1 MKKIKTLSIAL
12 GILLISLLVL
22 NPNIAY
28 AAETKRNLTYQKTR
42 PYSDDNG
49 DNVNDNEE
57 YLLRR
62 GVTGNSDLQYSVV
75 KIYDPTDSNNKFK
88 DIFYCL
94 RGGKGFGSVDYNLP
108 GEVAQEYTVLEDMKK
123 NADSVI
129 SKYQELYNVNLNRT
143 EPTITF
149 NGKSYNNI
157 NIYNAILWIADNA
170 YLPVTTEKYNA
181 EEYKTELLT
190 KIGIAKVNQS
200 MITDDDLEV
209 IQQLAFWYFANYD
222 ENGKEGT
229 VSVETQAIANL
240 LKLKI
245 NGDNNNTVTFDNP
258 KTQKVRGNYLNLI
271 YQYFVENAIK
281 EGEKTDSTIRNTANN
296 SSDIRFDKN
305 VKFKVEKIE
314 EDNDGPEIEKYYKIG
329 PFKVTA
335 TDKRSNFN
343 IALIDGAGNIINPY
357 YYFSQED
364 SSWQRTEIFKVMDS
378 TTGEEVSN
386 LKYDTEYYI
395 ELYVTAEDEGAISEW
410 VDIDAS
416 NFSLEVSQ
424 TNKWTTENFLFKGN
438 EDQAVIEIKRDQET
452 VKDTVSTEVPK
463 RYDLALRKFITSI
476 KRGETNIDVA
486 SRIPSIDTTTLINGI
501 TDRTGTVQHTATYTH
516 SKTPLT
522 VETGDIVTYKIR
534 VYNEGEVDGKATE
547 VTDYLPEGLEL
558 VAGGNNTWIAGTQI
572 TLKNG
577 SKVTPITSN
586 DLKDTTIKAFD
597 KTKTSETTA
606 GIWQKADKGEGG
618 LYYADLEV
626 QCKVVATA
634 SGVDQN
640 LRNIAAI
647 TADDGDDADS
657 VPEKP
662 DLDNYNPTENNSTYQ
677 QDDDDYEDLKLAK
690 KEFDLSLRKFIS
702 KVERVNAE
710 TSEKETI
717 NIASRVPQIKIAD
730 LKSGKDS
737 TAKYVHPKNTLT
749 LKRGDIITYTIRVYN
764 EGGLDGYVTEVKDYL
779 PEGLELVEGENE
791 EWTQNENILTTTSL
805 ADKKLL
811 AYNKNTTSV
820 AEGTNWQKAIDD
832 NSGLY
837 YYDLQ
842 VVCKIK
848 DEVTD
853 GAILKNVAEISAD
866 KALPTDIDDRDSIP
880 NNVYEDNKHTPG
892 QEVDGY
898 TPGEQDDDDFEQVTV
913 EPAEVFDLALRKY
926 IVSVNEK
933 VLTGEESRVPNIDVT
948 PLKQSETTADYKHKK
963 DPVEVAMGD
972 IVTYRFTVYNEG
984 DLKGYVYSITDYLPK
999 GLEFDAES
1007 NTKFIEAKASG
1018 KYTAEEL
1025 EGKEYIYSI
1034 DKEKNTITI
1043 SKKPSLTEVGL
1054 QETLFT
1060 LDPFNGEQLDS
1071 ESIDIKFKVTAAE
1084 SGNDQVLTN
1093 VATMDYASAPRPQEE
1108 KTKDRDSESTTF
1120 TEPTAEKLLE
1130 QLPGYKGNDKNKT
1143 DLTDSNYHYEGQQD
1157 DDDFEKIIVKGKTFD
1172 LSLRK
1177 YITTLNGTK
1186 LEGDKDRTPQIDTTK
1201 LKEGKATTAIYKHPK
1216 DALTVR
1222 KGDIVTYKIRVY
1234 NEGQRDGY
1242 ATLVTDYLPE
1252 GLGFLPGYTNNSVW
1266 LVPKVTGEDGKET
1279 LPEGVKTISLVGE
1292 SGFYNDES
1300 SIDKNKIKLEDFKD
1314 PITEEVPID
1323 YSGIQI
1329 VTGERLAISTKSLED
1344 KKIKSYKSEKAEEDL
1359 WQQSTNDENDG
1370 LFYQEVEITCIV
1382 LKENTY
1388 RGILKN
1394 VAEITGAKDSEGTEI
1409 KNKGDDRDSEPNNVY
1424 EDDKHTPGQEV
1435 DGYTP
1440 GEQDDDDFEKL
1451 QLKYFDLAL
1460 RKFITKVD
1468 DKAPETS
1475 REPVPDVTTLIDG
1488 TYDRNGKKEYTATY
1502 NHTKEPLW
1510 VKNGSDV
1517 EYTIRVYNEGSEDG
1531 YAYEVSDDIPEGLI
1545 FDPENATNKS
1555 YGWTMYREMTEE
1567 DEDVA
1572 KEDIIEY
1579 NGKKYVVTTKAEE
1592 ATMIRTRYLEK
1603 TLIKA
1608 FNPETKELSHADV
1621 KVVFTVKEPKDSK
1634 DFDKDRVIINQ
1645 AQITEDSGNDEDSEP
1660 NKWQDEDDED
1670 IEKVRIP
1677 IFDLSLLKWV
1687 TQSVVTVD
1695 GKTTTTNTGFKPN
1708 QGLTEST
1715 GEDIRNNSEAEP
1727 MAKVELDKKKL
1738 SKTVVK
1744 FVYKIRVTNEGE
1756 IPGYATEITD
1766 YIPEGLEFHEEDGN
1780 NKALGWV
1787 KSGDDKII
1795 TRALE
1800 TTLLNPGESKEVE
1813 VTFRWINSEKNLGEK
1828 INIAEIS
1835 EDANNYNTDDIDS
1848 TPNNKENPYDKE
1860 QEDDDDFALVIL
1872 SIKTGAAEFIQY
1884 FTIITI
1890 SVAILGAGVYLIKRY
1905 VLIS

>member
-1 MKKIKTLSIAL
+1 MKKIRTLSIAL
-12 GILLISLLVL
+12 GIILISLLVL

-49 DNVNDNEE
+49 DDVNDNEE

-62 GVTGNSDLQYSVV
+62 GVTGNSDLLYSVV

-108 GEVAQEYTVLEDMKK
+108 GESAQEYTVLEDMKK

-129 SKYQELYNVNLNRT
+129 SKYQELYNINLNRI

-149 NGKSYNNI
+149 NGQTYNNV

-181 EEYKTELLT
+181 EEYKAELLT
-190 KIGIAKVNQS
+190 KIGIAKINQS
-200 MITDDDLEV
+200 IITDDDLEV

-240 LKLKI
+240 LNLKI
-245 NGDNNNTVTFDNP
+245 DNNNTIAFDNP
-258 KTQKVRGNYLNLI
+258 KEQKIRGNYLNRI
-271 YQYFVENAIK
+271 YQYFIENAIK
-281 EGEKTDSTIRNTANN
+281 EGQKTDSTIRDTEINN
-296 SSDIRFDKN
+296 SEVKFDKN
-305 VKFKVEKIE
+305 VEFKVEKIE
-314 EDNDGPEIEKYYKIG
+314 EDNGGPEPEKYYKIG

-335 TDKRSNFN
+335 TNKRNNFE
-343 IALIDGAGNIINPY
+343 IALIDGAGNAINPY
-357 YYFSQED
+357 YYFPQED
-364 SSWQRTEIFKVMDS
+364 SSLQKTIIFRVIDS
-378 TTGEEVSN
+378 TTGKAVDN

-395 ELYVTAEDEGAISEW
+395 ELDVTAEDEGEVSEW
-410 VDIDAS
+410 VDIDPS
-416 NFSLEVSQ
+416 KFSLEVSQ
-424 TNKWTTENFLFKGN
+424 TNKWTTENFLYKGN

-452 VKDTVSTEVPK
+452 TKDTISTEVPK
-463 RYDLALRKFITSI
+463 RYDLALRKFITAI
-476 KRGETNIDVA
+476 KRGETNVEVA

-501 TDRTGTVQHTATYTH
+501 KDDRTGEVEYTATYTH
-516 SKTPLT
+516 PKDKQK
-522 VETGDIVTYKIR
+522 VETGDIVTYTIR

-558 VAGGNNTWIAGTQI
+558 VSGGKNTWIAGAQI
-572 TLKNG
+572 TLANG
-577 SKVTPITSN
+577 SKVTPITST
-586 DLKDTTIKAFD
+586 DLASTTIKAFD
-597 KTKTSETTA
+597 KTKTSETTT

-626 QCKVVATA
+626 QCRVTATA
-634 SGVDQN
+634 SGIEQN

-647 TADDGDDADS
+647 TADDGDDEDS

-662 DLDNYNPTENNSTYQ
+662 DLDDYTPPTNNSAYQ
-677 QDDDDYEDLKLAK
+677 EDDDDYEDLVL
-690 KEFDLSLRKFIS
+690 
-702 KVERVNAE
+702 
-710 TSEKETI
+710 
-717 NIASRVPQIKIAD
+717 P
-730 LKSGKDS
+730 GK
-737 TAKYVHPKNTLT
+737 T
-749 LKRGDIITYTIRVYN
+749 
-764 EGGLDGYVTEVKDYL
+764 
-779 PEGLELVEGENE
+779 
-791 EWTQNENILTTTSL
+791 
-805 ADKKLL
+805 
-811 AYNKNTTSV
+811 
-820 AEGTNWQKAIDD
+820 
-832 NSGLY
+832 
-837 YYDLQ
+837 
-842 VVCKIK
+842 
-848 DEVTD
+848 
-853 GAILKNVAEISAD
+853 
-866 KALPTDIDDRDSIP
+866 
-880 NNVYEDNKHTPG
+880 
-892 QEVDGY
+892 
-898 TPGEQDDDDFEQVTV
+898 
-913 EPAEVFDLALRKY
+913 FDLALRKY
-926 IVSVNEK
+926 IIARNET
-933 VLTGEESRVPNIDVT
+933 VLTSNESRVPDIDISKLVSGE
-948 PLKQSETTADYKHKK
+948 KTTADYKHKK
-963 DPVEVAMGD
+963 DPVEVKNGD

-984 DLKGYVYSITDYLPK
+984 DLKGYVYSITDYLPE

-1007 NTKFIEAKASG
+1007 NPKFIEAKTSG
-1018 KYTAEEL
+1018 EYTSEEL

-1034 DKEKNTITI
+1034 NKEKNTITI
-1043 SKKPSLTEVGL
+1043 SKIESAEETGL
-1054 QETLFT
+1054 QAYLFA

-1071 ESIDIKFKVTAAE
+1071 ESIEVKFKVTAKE

-1093 VATMDYASAPRPQEE
+1093 VATMDYASETRPQEE
-1108 KTKDRDSESTTF
+1108 KVKDRDSESTTF

-1130 QLPGYKGNDKNKT
+1130 SLPGYKGNDKNKT

-1157 DDDFEKIIVKGKTFD
+1157 DDDFEKIIVKGKPFD

-1177 YITTLNGTK
+1177 YITSLNGTK

-1201 LKEGKATTAIYKHPK
+1201 LKIGEETTAIYKHPK
-1216 DALTVR
+1216 NALTVR

-1234 NEGQRDGY
+1234 NEAQRDGY
-1242 ATLVTDYLPE
+1242 ATLVTDYLPD
-1252 GLGFLPGYTNNSVW
+1252 GLGFLPGYTNNSAW
-1266 LVPKVTGEDGKET
+1266 SVPKVTEEDETET

-1292 SGFYNDES
+1292 SGFYSNET

-1314 PITEEVPID
+1314 PVTGEVPTD

-1344 KKIKSYKSEKAEEDL
+1344 KKIKAYKSEKAEGDL

-1382 LKENTY
+1382 LKEDTY

-1409 KNKGDDRDSEPNNVY
+1409 RAEGDDRDSEPNNVY

-1468 DKAPETS
+1468 NEAPKTS
-1475 REPVPDVTTLIDG
+1475 REPVPDVTTLING

-1502 NHTKEPLW
+1502 NHPKDPLW
-1510 VKNGSDV
+1510 VKNGSNV

-1531 YAYEVSDDIPEGLI
+1531 YAYEVSDDVPEGLV
-1545 FDPENATNKS
+1545 FDPENETNKS

-1567 DEDVA
+1567 DKEMA
-1572 KEDIIEY
+1572 EEDIIEY
-1579 NGKKYVVTTKAEE
+1579 NGKKYVVTKKAEE

-1634 DFDKDRVIINQ
+1634 EFDKDRVIINQ
-1645 AQITEDSGNDEDSEP
+1645 AQITEDSGDDEDSEP

-1670 IEKVRIP
+1670 IEKIRIP

-1695 GKTTTTNTGFKPN
+1695 EKTTTTNTGFKPN

-1715 GEDIRNNSEAEP
+1715 GEGIRKNSEAEP

-1835 EDANNYNTDDIDS
+1835 EDANDYNTDDIDS
-1848 TPNNKENPYDKE
+1848 TPNNKENPYNKE

-1872 SIKTGAAEFIQY
+1872 SIKTGATQFMQY
-1884 FTIITI
+1884 FTIVTI

-1905 VLIS
+1905 VLTE